1 MSAASAYDDSSA
13 LSPAP
18 LRRSRRIDRPGD
30 DALSRAQ
37 AELELRNSEL
47 RRIRE
52 ALREESRRREAAEAA
67 LAEVQRQHDSE
78 LARVS
83 RLSATG
89 EMAGALAHQLGQPL
103 AATLN
108 YLHGCQLRLQHDDVE
123 LDAIRYALAQAIT
136 HTEQA
141 GGIVGHVRN
150 FVSRHVPDARSIDL
164 HALIDQ
170 TLGLIDGDCLSHG
183 IVTRLDLAADASPA
197 LADPLEI
204 QQVLLNLMRNAI
216 DAMSAVSGSRRE
228 LQVSTAVTDN
238 GRRIVVTIADT
249 GPGIAESDL
258 PRIFDS
264 WYTTKRN
271 GLGLGLAVC
280 RTIVESHGGRLCV
293 QANGAGGAAFRF
305 DLSLVNPS

>member
-1 MSAASAYDDSSA
+1 MSTASAFDDSST
-13 LSPAP
+13 LSRAP
-18 LRRSRRIDRPGD
+18 LRRARRSDAHGD
-30 DALSRAQ
+30 EALSRAQ
-37 AELELRNSEL
+37 AELELRSSEL
-47 RRIRE
+47 RRTRD

-67 LAEVQRQHDSE
+67 LAEARRQHDSE
-78 LARVS
+78 MARMS

-108 YLHGCQLRLQHDDVE
+108 YLHGCQLRLQRDDVE
-123 LDAIRYALAQAIT
+123 LDAIRFALAQAIE

-150 FVSRHVPDARSIDL
+150 FVARHVPDARAIDL
-164 HALIDQ
+164 HGLIRQ
-170 TLGLIDGDCLSHG
+170 TLGLLDGDCRSLG
-183 IVTRLDLAADASPA
+183 IHTLLDFDAAGPQAM
-197 LADPLEI
+197 ADPLEV

-216 DAMSAVSGSRRE
+216 DAMSASAGSNHQ
-228 LQVSTAVTDN
+228 LCVSTATVDG
-238 GRRIVVTIADT
+238 GRRIAITVADN
-249 GPGIAESDL
+249 GPGIAHADL
-258 PRIFDS
+258 PRIFES

-280 RTIVESHGGRLCV
+280 RTIVESHGGSLTV
-293 QANGAGGAAFRF
+293 QRNGADGAAFRF